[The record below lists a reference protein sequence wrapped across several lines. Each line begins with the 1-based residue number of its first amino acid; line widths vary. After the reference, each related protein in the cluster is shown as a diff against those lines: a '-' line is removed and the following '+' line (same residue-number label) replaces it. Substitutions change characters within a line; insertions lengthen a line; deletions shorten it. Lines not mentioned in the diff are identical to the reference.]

1 MVLSVK
7 FCGAVSLVARWE
19 GRVQIGLAWA
29 LCVDQ
34 KNLKTYN
41 STIFCC
47 KRTIIKAKMN
57 TEKITLSQLEQ
68 YLSKAA
74 WILKGPVDA
83 SDFKVYIFPLLFF
96 KRISD
101 VYAEEFIQAF
111 EESAGDKEYAAL
123 PEFHRFEVPEGCHWQ
138 DVRETTINV
147 GVAVEKALRSIEQ
160 SNQEFLY
167 GIFGDAQWSNKTK
180 LSDKLLIDLI
190 EHFSQY
196 TLGHENV
203 EPDML
208 GQAYEYLIKHFAD
221 LTNKKAGEF
230 YTPRS
235 VVHLLGLI
243 LDPQE
248 GQSIYDPACGTGG
261 MLLECVNHLK
271 EHQEDYRTL
280 KLYGQEKN
288 LSSSS
293 IARMNMFLHGIEDFE
308 IVRGDT
314 LRSPAFFEADGL
326 QTFDCV
332 IANPPFS
339 LKAWGAENWANDPY
353 GRNIAGVPPKGNGD
367 MAWVQHMVTSMNDTG
382 RMTVVLPH
390 GALFRKGA
398 EGKIRKALLE
408 QDVLEAVI
416 GLGPN
421 IFYGTQLAACVM
433 VFKRKKD
440 ADKKGKVLFIDASDQ
455 IRVGRAQ
462 NFLETEHV
470 QQIFEW
476 FTAYADVENF
486 VKAATM
492 EEIQENDFNLN
503 IPLYVEKIIED
514 NLPSVE
520 EAMADLKTAWEASV
534 EAEEKF
540 KSVLKGFILSN

>member
-1 MVLSVK
+1 MSDK
-7 FCGAVSLVARWE
+7 
-19 GRVQIGLAWA
+19 
-29 LCVDQ
+29 
-34 KNLKTYN
+34 
-41 STIFCC
+41 
-47 KRTIIKAKMN
+47 
-57 TEKITLSQLEQ
+57 KILINQLEQ

-101 VYAEEFIQAF
+101 VYDEELKIAL
-111 EESAGDKEYAAL
+111 EESDGDLEYASL
-123 PEFHRFEVPEGCHWQ
+123 PEFHRFEIPKDCHWN
-138 DVRETTINV
+138 DVREQTTNV
-147 GVAVEKALRSIEQ
+147 GLAIEKALRGIEQ
-160 SNQEFLY
+160 VNQHVLY
-167 GIFGDAQWSNKTK
+167 GIFGDAQWSNKNK

-196 TLGHENV
+196 SLSNSNV
-203 EPDML
+203 EADIL

-243 LDPQE
+243 LDPQQGE
-248 GQSIYDPACGTGG
+248 SIYDPACGTGG
-261 MLLECVNHLK
+261 MLLECVENLK
-271 EHQEDYRTL
+271 SKNEDYRTL

-288 LSSSS
+288 LTSSS
-293 IARMNMFLHGIEDFE
+293 IARMNMFLHGIEDFQ
-308 IVRGDT
+308 IYRGDT
-314 LRSPAFFEADGL
+314 LRNPAFFEADGL
-326 QTFDCV
+326 KTFDCV

-339 LKAWGAENWANDPY
+339 LKEWGAENWANDPY

-367 MAWVQHMVTSMNDTG
+367 MAWVQHMISSMNTNG

-398 EGKIRKALLE
+398 EGKIRQALIE
-408 QDVLEAVI
+408 QDLLEAVI

-421 IFYGTQLAACVM
+421 IFYGTQLAACAL
-433 VFKRKKD
+433 VFKQNKASKE
-440 ADKKGKVLFIDASDQ
+440 KQKVIFIDASNQ
-455 IRVGRAQ
+455 IKVGRAQ
-462 NFLETEHV
+462 NFLETSHV
-470 QQIFEW
+470 DQIYEW
-476 FTAYADVENF
+476 YLNYKEVENH
-486 VKAATM
+486 VKVATF
-492 EEIQENDFNLN
+492 EDIKENDFNLN

-520 EAMADLKTAWEASV
+520 KALTDLKMAWQESLK
-534 EAEEKF
+534 AEQKF
-540 KSVLKGFILSN
+540 KTILKKFI

>member
-1 MVLSVK
+1 MKGQEL
-7 FCGAVSLVARWE
+7 
-19 GRVQIGLAWA
+19 
-29 LCVDQ
+29 
-34 KNLKTYN
+34 
-41 STIFCC
+41 
-47 KRTIIKAKMN
+47 
-57 TEKITLSQLEQ
+57 TLSQLEQ

-101 VYAEEFIQAF
+101 VYDEEFRTAMADSDDD
-111 EESAGDKEYAAL
+111 EDYASL
-123 PEFHRFEVPEGCHWQ
+123 PEMHRFEIPKGCHWT
-138 DVRETTINV
+138 DVRETTTNV
-147 GVAVEKALRSIEQ
+147 GLAIENSLRCIEQ
-160 SNQEFLY
+160 ANQEFLY
-167 GIFGDAQWSNKTK
+167 GIFGDAQWSNKNK
-180 LSDKLLIDLI
+180 LTDKLLIDLV

-196 TLGHENV
+196 QLNNESVDT
-203 EPDML
+203 DML

-243 LDPQE
+243 LDPHE
-248 GQSIYDPACGTGG
+248 GETIYDPACGTGG
-261 MLLECVNHLK
+261 MLLECVNDLK
-271 EHQEDYRTL
+271 NNNEDYRTL
-280 KLYGQEKN
+280 KLFGQEKN
-288 LSSSS
+288 LTSSS

-308 IVRGDT
+308 IFRGDT
-314 LRSPAFFEADGL
+314 LRNPAFFEADGL
-326 QTFDCV
+326 KTFDCV

-339 LKAWGAENWANDPY
+339 LKEWGAENWANDPY

-367 MAWVQHMVTSMNDTG
+367 MAWVQHMVKSMNSTG

-408 QDVLEAVI
+408 QDLLEAVI

-421 IFYGTQLAACVM
+421 VFYGTQLAACVM
-433 VFKRKKD
+433 VFKQIKEPEKKN
-440 ADKKGKVLFIDASDQ
+440 KVLFIDASDQ

-462 NFLETEHV
+462 NFLEPEHV
-470 QQIFEW
+470 QHIHTW
-476 FTAYADVENF
+476 FNEYQDVENY
-486 VKAATM
+486 VRVASM
-492 EEIQENDFNLN
+492 EELEENDFNLN

-520 EAMADLKTAWEASV
+520 EAMSDLKEAWQASL

-540 KSVLKGFILSN
+540 KQILKEFI

>member
-1 MVLSVK
+1 MT
-7 FCGAVSLVARWE
+7 
-19 GRVQIGLAWA
+19 
-29 LCVDQ
+29 
-34 KNLKTYN
+34 KT
-41 STIFCC
+41 
-47 KRTIIKAKMN
+47 KL
-57 TEKITLSQLEQ
+57 TLSQLEQ

-101 VYAEEFIQAF
+101 VYDEEYKQAL
-111 EESAGDKEYAAL
+111 EESDGDQEYAAL
-123 PEFHRFEVPEGCHWQ
+123 PEFHRFEIPAGCHWN
-138 DVRETTINV
+138 DVRETTSNV
-147 GVAVEKALRSIEQ
+147 GLTIEKALRGIEQ
-160 SNQEFLY
+160 ANQEFLY
-167 GIFGDAQWSNKTK
+167 GIFGDAQWSNKNK
-180 LSDKLLIDLI
+180 LSDRLLIDLI

-196 TLGHENV
+196 TLSNDTV
-203 EPDML
+203 DPDML

-243 LDPQE
+243 LDPHE
-248 GQSIYDPACGTGG
+248 GETIYDPACGTGG
-261 MLLECVNHLK
+261 MLLECVDHLK
-271 EHQEDYRTL
+271 ENNEDYRTL
-280 KLYGQEKN
+280 KLFGQEKN
-288 LSSSS
+288 LTSSS
-293 IARMNMFLHGIEDFE
+293 IARMNMFLHDIEDFQ
-308 IVRGDT
+308 IHRGDT
-314 LRSPAFFEADGL
+314 LRNPAFFEADGL
-326 QTFDCV
+326 KTFDCV

-339 LKAWGAENWANDPY
+339 LKEWGSENWANDPY

-367 MAWVQHMVTSMNDTG
+367 MAWVQHMIKSMNSTG

-408 QDVLEAVI
+408 QDMLEAVI

-433 VFKRKKD
+433 VFKQNKETE
-440 ADKKGKVLFIDASDQ
+440 KKGKVLFIDASEQ
-455 IRVGRAQ
+455 VRVGRAQ
-462 NFLETEHV
+462 NYLEPEHV
-470 QQIFEW
+470 NQIFEW
-476 FTAYADVENF
+476 YKAYKDVENY
-486 VKAATM
+486 VKVATKKDLK
-492 EEIQENDFNLN
+492 ENDYNLN

-520 EAMADLKTAWEASV
+520 EALADLKTAWNESLI
-534 EAEEKF
+534 AEKKF
-540 KSVLKGFILSN
+540 KSILKEFI

>member
-1 MVLSVK
+1 MTQASEENRI
-7 FCGAVSLVARWE
+7 S
-19 GRVQIGLAWA
+19 
-29 LCVDQ
+29 
-34 KNLKTYN
+34 
-41 STIFCC
+41 
-47 KRTIIKAKMN
+47 
-57 TEKITLSQLEQ
+57 LSQLEQ

-96 KRISD
+96 KRLSD
-101 VYAEEFIQAF
+101 VYDEEYQTAL
-111 EESAGDKEYAAL
+111 EESDGDKEYAAL
-123 PEFHRFEVPEGCHWQ
+123 PEMHRFEVPAGCHWQ
-138 DVRETTINV
+138 TVRETTGNV
-147 GVAVEKALRSIEQ
+147 GQAIEKALRGIEQ
-160 SNQEFLY
+160 ANQQFLY
-167 GIFGDAQWSNKTK
+167 GIFGDAQWSNKNK
-180 LSDKLLIDLI
+180 LSDELLINLI

-196 TLGHENV
+196 TLGNANV

-208 GQAYEYLIKHFAD
+208 GNAYEYLIKHFAD

-243 LDPQE
+243 LDPKE
-248 GQSIYDPACGTGG
+248 GETIYDPACGTGG
-261 MLLECVNHLK
+261 MLLECVDRLQAN
-271 EHQEDYRTL
+271 QQDYRTL

-288 LSSSS
+288 LTSSS

-308 IVRGDT
+308 ISRGDT
-314 LRSPAFFEADGL
+314 LASPAYFEADGL
-326 QTFDCV
+326 RTFDCV

-339 LKAWGAENWANDPY
+339 LKNWGAENWAADPY

-367 MAWVQHMVTSMNDTG
+367 MAWVQHMVKSMNSTG

-398 EGKIRKALLE
+398 EGKIRSALIEMDL
-408 QDVLEAVI
+408 LEAVI

-433 VFKRKKD
+433 VFKQNKP
-440 ADKKGKVLFIDASDQ
+440 AEKKGKVLFIDASDQ

-462 NFLETEHV
+462 NHLEPQHV
-470 QQIFEW
+470 QQIHDW
-476 FTAYADVENF
+476 YNGYTDVENY
-486 VKAATM
+486 VKVASH
-492 EEIQENDFNLN
+492 EELAENDNNLN

-520 EAMADLKTAWEASV
+520 EALADLKQAWQESQ
-534 EAEEKF
+534 EAEEHFKTVLAKF
-540 KSVLKGFILSN
+540 IA

>member
-1 MVLSVK
+1 MIEIV
-7 FCGAVSLVARWE
+7 
-19 GRVQIGLAWA
+19 
-29 LCVDQ
+29 
-34 KNLKTYN
+34 NM
-41 STIFCC
+41 
-47 KRTIIKAKMN
+47 IKKL
-57 TEKITLSQLEQ
+57 TLSQLEQ

-101 VYAEEFIQAF
+101 VYDEEYKMALS
-111 EESAGDKEYAAL
+111 ESEGDVEYASL
-123 PEFHRFEVPEGCHWQ
+123 PEFHRFEVPQDCHWKN
-138 DVRETTINV
+138 VRETTTNV
-147 GVAVEKALRSIEQ
+147 GLAIEKALRGIEQ
-160 SNQEFLY
+160 ANQEFLY
-167 GIFGDAQWSNKTK
+167 GIFGDAQWSNKNK

-196 TLGHENV
+196 SLGNEDV
-203 EPDML
+203 DPDML
-208 GQAYEYLIKHFAD
+208 GNAYEYLIKHFAD

-243 LDPQE
+243 LDPHE
-248 GQSIYDPACGTGG
+248 GESIYDPACGTGG
-261 MLLECVNHLK
+261 MLLECVDHLK
-271 EHQEDYRTL
+271 DNKEDYRTL
-280 KLYGQEKN
+280 KLFGQEKN
-288 LSSSS
+288 LTSSS

-308 IVRGDT
+308 IYRGDT
-314 LRSPAFFEADGL
+314 LRDPAFFEADGL
-326 QTFDCV
+326 KTFDCV

-339 LKAWGAENWANDPY
+339 LKEWGAENWANDPY

-367 MAWVQHMVTSMNDTG
+367 MAWVQHMIKSMNSDG

-398 EGKIRKALLE
+398 EGRIRKKLL
-408 QDVLEAVI
+408 DDDLLEAVI

-433 VFKRKKD
+433 VFKQNKEASKKN
-440 ADKKGKVLFIDASDQ
+440 KVLFIDASDQ

-462 NFLETEHV
+462 NFLEPAHV
-470 QQIFEW
+470 NQIFDWYTKNE
-476 FTAYADVENF
+476 DVENY
-486 VKAATM
+486 VKVASM
-492 EEIQENDFNLN
+492 NDIEENEFNLN

-520 EAMADLKTAWEASV
+520 DALQELKTAWNESLAV
-534 EAEEKF
+534 EEKF
-540 KSVLKGFILSN
+540 KKILKEFL

>member
-1 MVLSVK
+1 MSEKL
-7 FCGAVSLVARWE
+7 
-19 GRVQIGLAWA
+19 
-29 LCVDQ
+29 
-34 KNLKTYN
+34 
-41 STIFCC
+41 TI
-47 KRTIIKAKMN
+47 
-57 TEKITLSQLEQ
+57 SQLEQ

-101 VYAEEFIQAF
+101 VYDEEFEIALK
-111 EESAGDKEYAAL
+111 ESDGDIEYASL
-123 PEFHRFEVPEGCHWQ
+123 PEFHRFEIPEDCHWK
-138 DVRETTINV
+138 DVRETTTNV
-147 GVAVEKALRSIEQ
+147 GLAIEKALRGIEKA
-160 SNQEFLY
+160 NQEYLY
-167 GIFGDAQWSNKTK
+167 GIFGDAQWSNKNK
-180 LSDKLLIDLI
+180 LSDRLLIDLI

-196 TLGHENV
+196 TLSNELV
-203 EPDML
+203 EPDIL

-243 LDPQE
+243 LDPKE
-248 GQSIYDPACGTGG
+248 GESIYDPACGTGG
-261 MLLECVNHLK
+261 MLLECVDHLK
-271 EHQEDYRTL
+271 EENYDYRTL

-288 LSSSS
+288 LTSSS
-293 IARMNMFLHGIEDFE
+293 IARMNMFLHGIEDFQ

-314 LRSPAFFEADGL
+314 LRNPAFFEADGL
-326 QTFDCV
+326 KTFDCV

-339 LKAWGAENWANDPY
+339 LKEWGAENWANDPF

-367 MAWVQHMVTSMNDTG
+367 MAWVQHMIKSMNSTG

-408 QDVLEAVI
+408 QDLLEAVI

-433 VFKRKKD
+433 VFKQNKE
-440 ADKKGKVLFIDASDQ
+440 ANKKGKVLFIDGSDQ
-455 IRVGRAQ
+455 VRVGRAQ
-462 NFLETEHV
+462 NYLEAEHV
-470 QQIFEW
+470 NQIFDW
-476 FTAYADVENF
+476 FKNYEDVENH
-486 VKAATM
+486 VKVASI
-492 EEIQENDFNLN
+492 EDLEENDYNLN

-520 EAMADLKTAWEASV
+520 DALADLKQAWEESLI
-534 EAEEKF
+534 AEEKF
-540 KSVLKGFILSN
+540 KSILKKFI